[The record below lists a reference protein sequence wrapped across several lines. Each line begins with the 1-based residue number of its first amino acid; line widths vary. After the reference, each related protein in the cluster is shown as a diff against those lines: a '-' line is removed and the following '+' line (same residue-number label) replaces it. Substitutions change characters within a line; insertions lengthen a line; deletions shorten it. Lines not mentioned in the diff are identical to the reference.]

1 MCLKGS
7 QNMDTLGKIG
17 TKLGGTK
24 VGNPMKLNNQHI
36 FFYAAQVHIDLSIP
50 SEQLRVIK
58 NQSRITRIEIPYDT

>member
-24 VGNPMKLNNQHI
+24 VGNPMKLKNQHI
-36 FFYAAQVHIDLSIP
+36 FLCCTSSHRSIDS
-50 SEQLRVIK
+50 
-58 NQSRITRIEIPYDT
+58 